1 MKVRSYCRYFIM
13 ALFSLPQLVLAEEL
27 MVYSSRNATYIKPL
41 FDDYSRET
49 GVGVRYLVAPGPTLI
64 SRLSVEGEA
73 SPADLFITA
82 GAANLWSA
90 SQKGL
95 LSSVRSRTLDKNVPD
110 YLKSSKGDWFAF
122 SKRARTILYNPEK
135 VSADE
140 LHGYAD
146 LAQSK
151 WQGRLCLRSFKD
163 EYSQSLVAML
173 INDVGTDK
181 TEEIVNGWVSN
192 LAMNPL
198 DDDMK
203 IAAAINQG
211 LCDVGIVNSYYFAR
225 FKREQPDTKL
235 KLFWADQDGKGV
247 HVDITGVA
255 VTASAKNKQAALDLL
270 EWLTIKQTQV
280 FFANLSME
288 YPANPKV
295 YPAREVA
302 KWGKFKEDK
311 APVENLGHNHKAA
324 VALIKKNQYK

>member
-1 MKVRSYCRYFIM
+1 MKVRSYCSYFIM
-13 ALFSLPQLVLAEEL
+13 ALFSLPQLVSAEEL

-95 LSSVRSRTLDKNVPD
+95 LSPVQSRTLDKNVPD
-110 YLKSSKGDWFAF
+110 YLKSSKNDWFAF

-135 VSADE
+135 VSVNE

-151 WQGRLCLRSFKD
+151 WQGKLCLRSFKD

-173 INDVGTDK
+173 INEFGTEK
-181 TEEIVNGWVSN
+181 TEEILNGWVSN
-192 LAMNPL
+192 LAINPL

-225 FKREQPDTKL
+225 FKREQPNTKL
-235 KLFWADQDGKGV
+235 KLFWADQDAKGV
-247 HVDITGVA
+247 HIDITGVA
-255 VTASAKNKQAALDLL
+255 VTASSKNKQAALDLL

-311 APVENLGHNHKAA
+311 TTVENLGVNHKAA
-324 VALIKKNQYK
+324 MALIKKHQYQ